1 MTQSDAPTSTTAVR
15 RGIYGR
21 CLTWLFS
28 PKHFHFKLLSG
39 TAVGIVVI
47 TFLAGLFLFVTLRN
61 HHQETLRA
69 HTLEVMRL
77 SSVLENDIAAL
88 ETGHR
93 GYLLTGNASQLEPFQ
108 SRRDLIKQ
116 RVEELT
122 VLILDSPKQRK
133 RVMKIQEIVQ
143 KWLDEVALP
152 QMNERQTKGSAH
164 LAETAGESYGPLGNG
179 LLNQARDILQSLQNE
194 EQIVLNQRM

>member
-1 MTQSDAPTSTTAVR
+1 MTQTDAPTSTTKVR

-21 CLTWLFS
+21 CVAWLFS

-47 TFLAGLFLFVTLRN
+47 TFLAGLFLFVTIRN

-69 HTLEVMRL
+69 HTLEVMKL

-93 GYLLTGNASQLEPFQ
+93 GYLLTGDTTYLEPFER
-108 SRRDLIKQ
+108 RRDLIKQ
-116 RVEELT
+116 RVEDLT
-122 VLILDSPKQRK
+122 VLILDSARQRK
-133 RVMKIQEIVQ
+133 RIMKIQEIVQ

-152 QMNERQTKGSAH
+152 QIKER
-164 LAETAGESYGPLGNG
+164 
-179 LLNQARDILQSLQNE
+179 
-194 EQIVLNQRM
+194 